1 MKIGVGNPA
10 LGAFV
15 VMLGCTFLADTTV
28 ASNTRVLRGQLHKNN
43 SNPIRRRHVQVKAE
57 APLKETTLKEA
68 PVKAPLGDNNRE
80 APVPKEETI
89 KSPTGMK
96 TKSIEADKDVKSKSS
111 LSTHA
116 ELKKTPKG
124 ATASSLSLGHL
135 LVKNQREIP
144 RTNLQ
149 KCLKPKGEKHVKEA
163 VVKEPAPLKQAAPIA
178 KDPEPESTDLVTSE
192 EMKEDRSG
200 GVVRRREEEEVEE
213 AFFEDPAPKLD
224 TVTVDNVD
232 VAEEDPFADFH
243 IICDADGNLLEG
255 ETWAPTMA
263 PNDDEDLLGSDG
275 DGITDVEEDVG
286 DTDPDFEYTYGDG
299 DGDGDVVTE
308 SEEAYL
314 LSPLKKADNSSTGM
328 SRCIIVNVIAFL
340 FCYRNIG

>member
-1 MKIGVGNPA
+1 MKFGVGNPA
-10 LGAFV
+10 LGAIV

-28 ASNTRVLRGQLHKNN
+28 ASNTRVLRGQLHKSN
-43 SNPIRRRHVQVKAE
+43 SKPVRRRHVQVKAK
-57 APLKETTLKEA
+57 APPKETTLKEA

-80 APVPKEETI
+80 APVPKEEI

-96 TKSIEADKDVKSKSS
+96 TKSIEADKGVKSKSS

-124 ATASSLSLGHL
+124 ATASSLSVGHL
-135 LVKNQREIP
+135 LVKKQREIP

-163 VVKEPAPLKQAAPIA
+163 VVKEAVVKEPAPLKHAAPIA
-178 KDPEPESTDLVTSE
+178 KDPEPESTDLATSE
-192 EMKEDRSG
+192 EVKEDRSG

-213 AFFEDPAPKLD
+213 AF
-224 TVTVDNVD
+224 D
-232 VAEEDPFADFH
+232 VVEEDPFADFH

-275 DGITDVEEDVG
+275 DGISDVEEDVR
-286 DTDPDFEYTYGDG
+286 DTDPDLEYTYGDG
-299 DGDGDVVTE
+299 DGDDDSDGDIVTE
-308 SEEAYL
+308 SEEVYF